1 MADQIFSFRLFSF
14 RRVPAR
20 LFLLMFFVMYGTL
33 LSLGQNAQISGL
45 VTDLSRA
52 AIPGAAVEVV
62 NQETQ
67 VKVVSHAN
75 GAGLYVAP
83 SLVSGKYRIS
93 ATAPGFDTQVVENVA
108 VEVGG
113 RISLDFT
120 LHAGKVTESVTVDGA
135 GLQLNTTDA
144 TVSTVVDRQ
153 FVENIPLNGR
163 SFQSLMTAVPGVVA
177 VPSQGV
183 GNSGE
188 LSVNGQRTEANY
200 FTVDGVSA
208 NTGAS
213 TANAGQGAGFS
224 GSTPGETVMGT
235 TQSIISIDALQE
247 FRASTST
254 YSAEYGRSPGGQFS
268 FQSRSGTNAWHG
280 SAYDYLRNDAFDSN
294 AWFNGYQNTPP
305 EAKQAER
312 QNDFGGTL
320 GGPVWL
326 PGLYQGK
333 DKTFFFFSYEGL
345 RLESPTPSQRY
356 VVPSMHLRDSVA
368 PGLRP
373 VLDAFP
379 LPDSPDVD
387 EAGVAYFTSGYSSPS
402 RLNSTSIRVDHSF
415 SDRFKVFGRYG
426 YNPSSGLSRGTD
438 LANLTKSTGEVQTI
452 TLGTTNLIGS
462 RSTNEGRFNWT
473 ENTVGSNSYLDGFGG
488 AKAFG
493 LSDIPG
499 LTDKDWFGFYFFLAQ
514 RVEYSF
520 APTTAR
526 QRQINVVDGFST
538 TIGRHSLKWG
548 IDYRQL
554 VNSQTVP
561 SFYEWAWAFDQDVIL
576 NNNFDEVAL
585 YRYTAPVKPVYT
597 NFSAYGQDEWKVN
610 ERLSLSLGLR
620 WDVNPAPTDANGND
634 PYTVD
639 QITNLLTTKL
649 APRGTRLWK
658 TTYGNFA
665 PRLGLAYQMHQQPGH
680 ETVLRVGVGLF
691 YDMGNTDASSGYTD
705 IGSVYRY
712 ETSGSFPASQALI
725 DSVPEP
731 NVNPPY
737 NVLVNAFDPNLKLPR
752 TTQWSTALQQ
762 SLGANQTLTL
772 TYTGAAG
779 RRLLLPRSYDVGS
792 LGNPNFLP
800 GAASSLILTL
810 NGASSNYDALQVQFQ
825 KRLSRGL
832 QALFSYNWSHGN
844 DTSSSNFEV
853 TELLKADSDYDVR
866 NNFQA
871 AVTYEIPDWRA
882 ASWAAAPLQHWAL
895 DTRVTARSA
904 LPVDVNSGLSA
915 VAGSGATVSYH
926 PNRVANQPLYLRD
939 KTFPGSRQ
947 INPAAYALAQDA
959 QGNTIEGNAGRNSAR
974 GFDAVQAD
982 IAVRREFPLREGLRL
997 QFRAEAFNF
1006 LNHPVFGSIYNS
1018 LNAGT
1023 DAAGRDAFGQAYTTL
1038 NNSLGGLNALYQVG
1052 GPRSLQLALKLHF

>member
-1 MADQIFSFRLFSF
+1 MAAHVRSRFNFSFVF
-14 RRVPAR
+14 
-20 LFLLMFFVMYGTL
+20 
-33 LSLGQNAQISGL
+33 LSLVHILSSLPAMCQSAQISGL
-45 VTDLSRA
+45 VTDPSKA
-52 AIPGAAVEVV
+52 AIPEATVEIV
-62 NQETQ
+62 NQNTD
-67 VKVVSHAN
+67 VKTSSRSN
-75 GAGLYVAP
+75 GSGLYIAS
-83 SLVSGKYRIS
+83 SLIPGKYRIS
-93 ATAPGFDTQVVENVA
+93 VTAPGFDMQVVENLVI
-108 VEVGG
+108 EVGA
-113 RISLDFT
+113 RASLDFV
-120 LHAGKVTESVTVDGA
+120 LHAGKVTESVTVDGT
-135 GLQLNTTDA
+135 GLQINTTDA

-183 GNSGE
+183 GYSGE

-213 TANAGQGAGFS
+213 TSNAGDGAGFS
-224 GSTPGETVMGT
+224 GTTPGETVLGT

-268 FQSRSGTNAWHG
+268 FQSRSGTNTWHG
-280 SAYDYLRNDAFDSN
+280 SAYDYLRNNAFDSN
-294 AWFNGYQNTPP
+294 AWFNGYQNNPP

-312 QNDFGGTL
+312 QNDFGGTF

-326 PGLYQGK
+326 PGLYRGQ

-345 RLESPTPSQRY
+345 RLESPTPAQRY
-356 VVPSMHLRDSVA
+356 VVPSAHLRNSVV
-368 PGLRP
+368 PGLQP

-379 LPDSPDVD
+379 VPDSSTEDD
-387 EAGVAYFTSGYSSPS
+387 AGVAYFTSGYSSPS
-402 RLNSTSIRVDHSF
+402 RLNSTSIRGDHSF
-415 SDRFKVFGRYG
+415 NDKFKVFGRYG
-426 YNPSSGLSRGTD
+426 YNPSSGLTRGSD
-438 LANLTKSTGEVQTI
+438 LANLTNSTDNVQTI
-452 TLGTTNLIGS
+452 TLGSTNLIGS
-462 RSTNEGRFNWT
+462 HSTNEARFNWT
-473 ENTVGSNSYLDGFGG
+473 ENTVGSNSYLDDFGG
-488 AKAFG
+488 AKPYG
-493 LSDIPG
+493 LSAVPG

-538 TIGRHSLKWG
+538 TLGRHSLKWG
-548 IDYRQL
+548 IDYRRL
-554 VNSQTVP
+554 VNSQSVP
-561 SFYEWAWAFDQDVIL
+561 SFYEWSWAFDQDVIL
-576 NNNFDEVAL
+576 ANNFDTVAL
-585 YRYTAPVKPVYT
+585 YRYTAPVKPIYT

-610 ERLSLSLGLR
+610 GRLSLSLGLR
-620 WDVNPAPTDANGND
+620 WDVNPAPHDANGND

-649 APRGTRLWK
+649 APRGTPLWK

-665 PRLGLAYQMHQQPGH
+665 PRLGLAYQLHQHAGH
-680 ETVLRVGVGLF
+680 ETVFRAGAGLF
-691 YDMGNTDASSGYTD
+691 YDTGNTNASSGYTD

-712 ETSGSFPASQALI
+712 FTSGSFPATQATL
-725 DSVPEP
+725 DSVPAP

-752 TTQWSTALQQ
+752 TVQWNAAVQQ

-772 TYTGAAG
+772 TYIGAAG
-779 RRLLLPRSYDVGS
+779 RRLLLPRSFDVGS

-825 KRLSRGL
+825 KRISRGL
-832 QALFSYNWSHGN
+832 QALLSYNWSHSN

-853 TELLKADSDYDVR
+853 TELLKADSDYDIR

-871 AVTYEIPDWRA
+871 AVTYEIPDWGVN
-882 ASWAAAPLQHWAL
+882 SWAAAPLRHWAV

-904 LPVDVNSGLSA
+904 LPVDVQSDLSA
-915 VAGSGATVSYH
+915 VEGSGAAVSYH
-926 PNRVANQPLYLRD
+926 PNRVASQPLYIRD
-939 KTFPGSRQ
+939 STFPGSRQ
-947 INPAAYALAQDA
+947 INPAAFVVATDT
-959 QGNTIEGNAGRNSAR
+959 QGNNIEGNAGRNSAR
-974 GFDAVQAD
+974 AFDAVQAD
-982 IAVRREFPLREGLRL
+982 LAIRREFPIHERLNL
-997 QFRAEAFNF
+997 QFRAEAFNI
-1006 LNHPVFGSIYNS
+1006 LNHPVFGSIYNT
-1018 LNAGT
+1018 LDAGT
-1023 DAAGRDAFGQAYTTL
+1023 DAEGRNAFGQAYTTL